1 MRALEEAMRRILSL
15 TLLVF
20 VGIGSSIA
28 SAQVKEPTDPRIHG
42 VIGVITMVSRT
53 SITLR
58 ADNGERELKIDQS
71 TRVVNPK
78 RSLTNDLVLRMPA
91 PGITQY
97 VKVGDEA
104 QVSYR
109 DNDGVLTAVAIRVS
123 PTKTNK

>member
-42 VIGVITMVSRT
+42 VIGVITKVSRT

-71 TRVVNPK
+71 TRVGSPK
-78 RSLTNDLVLRMPA
+78 RTLTNDLVLRTPRIA
-91 PGITQY
+91 QF

-109 DNDGVLTAVAIRVS
+109 DDNGVLTAVAIRVS
-123 PTKTNK
+123 PTKTNR

>member
-1 MRALEEAMRRILSL
+1 MRRILSL

-28 SAQVKEPTDPRIHG
+28 SAQVKEPTTDPRIHG
-42 VIGVITMVSRT
+42 VIGVITKVSRT

-71 TRVVNPK
+71 TRVVNRK

-91 PGITQY
+91 PGITQF
-97 VKVGDEA
+97 VKIGDEA

>member
-1 MRALEEAMRRILSL
+1 MRRILSL
-15 TLLVF
+15 TLLAF

-42 VIGVITMVSRT
+42 VIGVITKVSKT

-71 TRVVNPK
+71 TKIANPN
-78 RSLTNDLVLRMPA
+78 RRQTNDLVLRVPTIA
-91 PGITQY
+91 TF

-109 DNDGVLTAVAIRVS
+109 DNNGELTAVAIRVS
-123 PTKTNK
+123 PIKTHK